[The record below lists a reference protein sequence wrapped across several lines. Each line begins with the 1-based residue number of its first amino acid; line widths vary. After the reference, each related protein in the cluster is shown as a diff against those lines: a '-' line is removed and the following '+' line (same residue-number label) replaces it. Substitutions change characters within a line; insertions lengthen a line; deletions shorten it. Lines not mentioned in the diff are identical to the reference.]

1 MAENKNIVIRLM
13 ADTASY
19 EAAMTR
25 AGSTAKTVASGMENT
40 GRKSALIA
48 SGMTTAG
55 LAVAAFGVAAVKMAA
70 DFDQQMS
77 TVQANTGA
85 TSAQMNQLRAA
96 AIEAGASTVY
106 SATDSADAINDLGKA
121 GLSTA
126 DILSGGLSG
135 ALNLAASDGMQVGE
149 AAELMSTTLKQFN
162 LEGSD
167 AGKVA
172 DALAAGAGKAV
183 GSAHDLGFAL
193 NQAGL
198 MANSMGVSMTET
210 VGTLSA
216 FANAGMIGSDA
227 GTSLKTMLQRLS
239 NPTKEAQAQMDE
251 LGISAYDA
259 SGQFVG
265 LENFAGQLKTSLGG
279 LTQEQRNAALS
290 VIFGSDAVRAANVLY
305 SEGSEGI
312 AGWTKAVSESGYAA
326 EQAAAKNNNLKGDL
340 ENLSGSMESLMIS
353 VGEGAQGP
361 LRKMVQGLDTLV
373 DSFAGLPSGVQQ
385 TLVVMASLAGVFGAV
400 HKAAGNLNGSTSI
413 MANNIGLAIDP
424 IQRVKTALASAQTAF
439 QMFRASGQSAQE
451 QLESFGTA
459 EDSATLRSKG
469 FHSVADGL
477 ISLMG
482 GPWGIALGIAT
493 TALTGFMTAAQNTK
507 QAVQEV
513 QSAAANGASAIHEAL
528 VNQLQNMDVG
538 TFHGEPGWLSAIEQ
552 GITGSKKLTD
562 VMSEA
567 GISITTM
574 TKAAEGNKTAIKQV
588 NSAADKLG
596 SSLGSGSHKATALRD
611 GLSALTTAYQQGTKG
626 AKDKSKALD
635 ELDGKTN
642 SAAKSTKEAASA
654 NKELGSSASDASSQI
669 DDLVQALFG
678 LESGNLTADQAVDQ
692 LNQKIGELSKTCE
705 DNGVVFDQSGNLLDR
720 FSEEG
725 TKTKQALE
733 DIASSAQNAAEKILK
748 QGESTGF
755 SSGEIERAN
764 GVLQDARD
772 AIIRQA
778 EASGMSEQAA
788 NALADR
794 WGLSSDSI
802 KASIDN
808 IRMTADNNKAKLDVD
823 DSKAKSK
830 TKTAE
835 TNVDKFNKKIA
846 KAKLEA
852 EDKKATASAKKA
864 QKMMQAFN
872 KTHVKAT
879 LDATDKASKKAKTA
893 SANVNKFN
901 GKKSTARLD
910 AKDNASPKVDKA
922 NARKLSNKRNTLD
935 STDRATPKTNAANA
949 KRLNNKKN
957 TLNSADKAGPKVDA
971 VNRKKL
977 NDKKSTASV
986 NDQATPVLRS
996 INNFKIADKSFT
1008 VTEKTKK
1015 VGGYT
1020 GGMFTDG
1027 HFQQFAGGGMFSG
1040 YVDPAWAPGNG
1051 LSDSV
1056 YLLNARLAAG
1066 EYTHRAAAV
1075 DYYGLETMRAIN
1087 EMRVPREAFMTSH
1100 SMPDVSVQVDT
1111 RAVVAAIT
1119 SLHNDLGAIISA
1131 ASDDSTVG
1139 DRDLGRLIRRYA
1151 RA

>member
-48 SGMTTAG
+48 SGMTAAG

-373 DSFAGLPSGVQQ
+373 DAFAGLPSGVQQ

-400 HKAAGNLNGSTSI
+400 HKAAGNLNGSTST

-439 QMFRASGQSAQE
+439 QMFKASSMSASE
-451 QLESFGTA
+451 QINAFGTSAGKA
-459 EDSATLRSKG
+459 ELKTAG
-469 FHSVADGL
+469 FKAVGSSVIDL
-477 ISLMG
+477 LG
-482 GPWGIALGIAT
+482 GPWGVAI
-493 TALTGFMTAAQNTK
+493 TAATAVLGAFISEQQKAQERSTQLSNALQEGTSAAQHYEKALSDSSGARVTDNWLGRLITGYDNVWQAIDKVGIKHSTYIKAIQGEKTAVNEVYKELDAYRTQLANQGGLFTGNEYRVVANSLTELQNGYK
-507 QAVQEV
+507 ESQISAANLAQAEKESTQASIDKTGALLSGADAAS
-513 QSAAANGASAIHEAL
+513 QSADNA
-528 VNQLQNMDVG
+528 Q
-538 TFHGEPGWLSAIEQ
+538 
-552 GITGSKKLTD
+552 
-562 VMSEA
+562 
-567 GISITTM
+567 
-574 TKAAEGNKTAIKQV
+574 
-588 NSAADKLG
+588 
-596 SSLGSGSHKATALRD
+596 
-611 GLSALTTAYQQGTKG
+611 
-626 AKDKSKALD
+626 
-635 ELDGKTN
+635 
-642 SAAKSTKEAASA
+642 EAASA
-654 NKELGSSASDASSQI
+654 DDILAEAFGATTDAVSDTSSALSEVIDAMQTYYGFAISSSDAQI
-669 DDLVQALFG
+669 DLANKISSANDTISQNVKTLDLNTEAGRENQSALNDIADAALKCAKAQAQNGDSLNDIYPNIDKAHDAFTQLMQSLGKTPEEAEAAAQAYG
-678 LESGNLTADQAVDQ
+678 LTRDAVD
-692 LNQKIGELSKTCE
+692 ELVNSLQNTPDSKTIE
-705 DNGVVFDQSGNLLDR
+705 VTVTGDAVAKFEQVKL
-720 FSEEG
+720 
-725 TKTKQALE
+725 
-733 DIASSAQNAAEKILK
+733 AAEETPDGKHVTI
-748 QGESTGF
+748 
-755 SSGEIERAN
+755 SG
-764 GVLQDARD
+764 
-772 AIIRQA
+772 
-778 EASGMSEQAA
+778 
-788 NALADR
+788 
-794 WGLSSDSI
+794 
-802 KASIDN
+802 DN
-808 IRMTADNNKAKLDVD
+808 TDLM
-823 DSKAKSK
+823 
-830 TKTAE
+830 
-835 TNVDKFNKKIA
+835 KKIA
-846 KAKLEA
+846 QATNAKI
-852 EDKKATASAKKA
+852 DP
-864 QKMMQAFN
+864 
-872 KTHVKAT
+872 KTGT
-879 LDATDKASKKAKTA
+879 L
-893 SANVNKFN
+893 
-901 GKKSTARLD
+901 
-910 AKDNASPKVDKA
+910 
-922 NARKLSNKRNTLD
+922 TLD
-935 STDRATPKTNAANA
+935 SDQYMIALAIANGAKIDDKTGYLKGDNSDAM
-949 KRLNNKKN
+949 NKFLQ
-957 TLNSADKAGPKVDA
+957 TQGW
-971 VNRKKL
+971 KL
-977 NDKKSTASV
+977 NDKGFIVNADGSPAVSV
-986 NDQATPVLRS
+986 LTNLSNYQ
-996 INNFKIADKSFT
+996 IADKYFQIHGSYVDESGGTYSSSGYRPKNATGNIPTGATGGLYDGDRFRYAN
-1008 VTEKTKK
+1008 
-1015 VGGYT
+1015 GGYA
-1020 GGMFTDG
+1020 FN
-1027 HFQQFAGGGMFSG
+1027 G
-1040 YVDPAWAPGNG
+1040 YVDPKWAPGTAT
-1051 LSDSV
+1051 SDSV
-1056 YLLNARLAAG
+1056 YLDNGRIARG
-1066 EYTHRAAAV
+1066 EYVENALATS
-1075 DYYGLETMRAIN
+1075 YYGVDFMDALNRRAI
-1087 EMRVPREAFMTSH
+1087 PREVFATANQMTGNQ
-1100 SMPDVSVQVDT
+1100 VSVQVDT
-1111 RAVVAAIT
+1111 GSVVAAIT

-1131 ASDDSTVG
+1131 ASDDSTVS

>member
-1 MAENKNIVIRLM
+1 MAESKNIVIRLM

-48 SGMTTAG
+48 SGMTAAG

-162 LEGSD
+162 LDGSD

-373 DSFAGLPSGVQQ
+373 DAFAGLPSGVQQ
-385 TLVVMASLAGVFGAV
+385 TLVVMASLPGVFGAV
-400 HKAAGNLNGSTSI
+400 HKAAGNLNGSTST

-424 IQRVKTALASAQTAF
+424 IQRVKAALGSAQTAF
-439 QMFRASGQSAQE
+439 QMFKASSMSASE
-451 QLESFGTA
+451 QMETFGTSASKA
-459 EDSATLRSKG
+459 ELKTAG
-469 FHSVADGL
+469 FKTVGSSVIDL
-477 ISLMG
+477 LG
-482 GPWGIALGIAT
+482 GPWGVAITAAT
-493 TALTGFMTAAQNTK
+493 TVLGAFISEQQKAQERSTQLSNALQEGTSAAQHYEKALSDSSGARVTDNWLGRLITGYDNVW
-507 QAVQEV
+507 QAIDKVGIKHSTYIKAIQGEKTAVNEV
-513 QSAAANGASAIHEAL
+513 YKELDAYRTQLANQGGLFTGNEYRVVANSLTELQNGYKESQISAANLAQAEKESTQASIDKTGALLSGADAASQSADNA
-528 VNQLQNMDVG
+528 Q
-538 TFHGEPGWLSAIEQ
+538 
-552 GITGSKKLTD
+552 
-562 VMSEA
+562 
-567 GISITTM
+567 
-574 TKAAEGNKTAIKQV
+574 
-588 NSAADKLG
+588 
-596 SSLGSGSHKATALRD
+596 
-611 GLSALTTAYQQGTKG
+611 
-626 AKDKSKALD
+626 
-635 ELDGKTN
+635 
-642 SAAKSTKEAASA
+642 EAASA
-654 NKELGSSASDASSQI
+654 DDILAEAFGATTDAVSDTASALSEVIDAMQTYYGFAISSSDAQIDLANKISSANDTISQNVKTLDLNTEAGRENQSALNDIADAALKCAKAQAQNGDSLNDIYPNI
-669 DDLVQALFG
+669 DKAHDAFTQLMQSLGKTPEEAEAAAQAYG
-678 LESGNLTADQAVDQ
+678 LTRDAVD
-692 LNQKIGELSKTCE
+692 ELVNSLQNTPDSKTIE
-705 DNGVVFDQSGNLLDR
+705 VTVTGDAVAKFEQVKL
-720 FSEEG
+720 
-725 TKTKQALE
+725 
-733 DIASSAQNAAEKILK
+733 AAEETPDGKHVTI
-748 QGESTGF
+748 
-755 SSGEIERAN
+755 SG
-764 GVLQDARD
+764 
-772 AIIRQA
+772 
-778 EASGMSEQAA
+778 
-788 NALADR
+788 
-794 WGLSSDSI
+794 
-802 KASIDN
+802 DN
-808 IRMTADNNKAKLDVD
+808 TDLM
-823 DSKAKSK
+823 
-830 TKTAE
+830 
-835 TNVDKFNKKIA
+835 KKIA
-846 KAKLEA
+846 QATNAKI
-852 EDKKATASAKKA
+852 DP
-864 QKMMQAFN
+864 
-872 KTHVKAT
+872 KTGT
-879 LDATDKASKKAKTA
+879 L
-893 SANVNKFN
+893 
-901 GKKSTARLD
+901 
-910 AKDNASPKVDKA
+910 
-922 NARKLSNKRNTLD
+922 TLD
-935 STDRATPKTNAANA
+935 SDQYMIALAITNGAKIDDKTGYLKGDNSDAM
-949 KRLNNKKN
+949 NKFLQ
-957 TLNSADKAGPKVDA
+957 TQGW
-971 VNRKKL
+971 KL
-977 NDKKSTASV
+977 NDKGFIVNTDGSPAMSV
-986 NDQATPVLRS
+986 LTNLSNYQ
-996 INNFKIADKSFT
+996 IADKYFQIHGTYVDESGGTYSSSGYRPKNATGNIPTGATGGLYDGDRFRYAN
-1008 VTEKTKK
+1008 
-1015 VGGYT
+1015 GGYA
-1020 GGMFTDG
+1020 FN
-1027 HFQQFAGGGMFSG
+1027 G
-1040 YVDPAWAPGNG
+1040 YVDPKWAPGTAT
-1051 LSDSV
+1051 SDSV
-1056 YLLNARLAAG
+1056 YLDNGRIARG
-1066 EYTHRAAAV
+1066 EYVENALATS
-1075 DYYGLETMRAIN
+1075 YYGVDFMDALNRRAI
-1087 EMRVPREAFMTSH
+1087 PREVFATANQMTGNQ
-1100 SMPDVSVQVDT
+1100 VSVQVDT
-1111 RAVVAAIT
+1111 ASVVAAIT

-1131 ASDDSTVG
+1131 ASDDSTVS

>member
-48 SGMTTAG
+48 SGMTAAG

-373 DSFAGLPSGVQQ
+373 DAFAGLPSGVQQ

-400 HKAAGNLNGSTSI
+400 HKAAGNLNGSTST

-424 IQRVKTALASAQTAF
+424 IQRVKAALGSAQTAF
-439 QMFRASGQSAQE
+439 QMFKASSMSASE
-451 QLESFGTA
+451 QMETFGTSASKA
-459 EDSATLRSKG
+459 ELKTAG
-469 FHSVADGL
+469 FKTVGSSVIDL
-477 ISLMG
+477 LG
-482 GPWGIALGIAT
+482 GPWGVAITAAT
-493 TALTGFMTAAQNTK
+493 TVLGAFISEQQKAQERSTQLSNALQEGTSAAQHYEKALSDSSGARVTDNWLGRLITGYDNVW
-507 QAVQEV
+507 QAIDKVGIKHSTYIKAIQGEKTAVNEV
-513 QSAAANGASAIHEAL
+513 YKELDAYRTQLANQGGLFTGNEYRVVANSLTELQNGYKESQISAANLAQAEKESTQASIDKTGALLSGADAASQSADNA
-528 VNQLQNMDVG
+528 Q
-538 TFHGEPGWLSAIEQ
+538 
-552 GITGSKKLTD
+552 
-562 VMSEA
+562 
-567 GISITTM
+567 
-574 TKAAEGNKTAIKQV
+574 
-588 NSAADKLG
+588 
-596 SSLGSGSHKATALRD
+596 
-611 GLSALTTAYQQGTKG
+611 
-626 AKDKSKALD
+626 
-635 ELDGKTN
+635 
-642 SAAKSTKEAASA
+642 EAASA
-654 NKELGSSASDASSQI
+654 DDILAEAFGATTDAVSDTASALSEVIDAMQTYYGFAISSSDAQIDLANKISSANDTISQNVKTLDLNTEAGRENQSALNDIADAALKCAKAQAQNGDSLNDIYPNI
-669 DDLVQALFG
+669 DKAHDAFTQLMQSLGKTPEEAEAAAQAYG
-678 LESGNLTADQAVDQ
+678 LTRDAVD
-692 LNQKIGELSKTCE
+692 ELVNSLQNTPDSKTIE
-705 DNGVVFDQSGNLLDR
+705 VTVTGDAVAKFEQVKL
-720 FSEEG
+720 
-725 TKTKQALE
+725 
-733 DIASSAQNAAEKILK
+733 AAEETPDGKHVTI
-748 QGESTGF
+748 
-755 SSGEIERAN
+755 SG
-764 GVLQDARD
+764 
-772 AIIRQA
+772 
-778 EASGMSEQAA
+778 
-788 NALADR
+788 
-794 WGLSSDSI
+794 
-802 KASIDN
+802 DN
-808 IRMTADNNKAKLDVD
+808 TDLM
-823 DSKAKSK
+823 
-830 TKTAE
+830 
-835 TNVDKFNKKIA
+835 KKIA
-846 KAKLEA
+846 QATNAKI
-852 EDKKATASAKKA
+852 DP
-864 QKMMQAFN
+864 
-872 KTHVKAT
+872 KTGT
-879 LDATDKASKKAKTA
+879 L
-893 SANVNKFN
+893 
-901 GKKSTARLD
+901 
-910 AKDNASPKVDKA
+910 
-922 NARKLSNKRNTLD
+922 TLD
-935 STDRATPKTNAANA
+935 SDQYMIALAIANGAKIDDKTGYLKGDNSDAM
-949 KRLNNKKN
+949 NKFLQ
-957 TLNSADKAGPKVDA
+957 TQGW
-971 VNRKKL
+971 KL
-977 NDKKSTASV
+977 NDKGFIVNADGSPAMSV
-986 NDQATPVLRS
+986 LTNLSNHQ
-996 INNFKIADKSFT
+996 IADKYFQIHGTYVDESGGTYSSSGYRPKNATGNIPTGATGGLYDGDRFRYAN
-1008 VTEKTKK
+1008 
-1015 VGGYT
+1015 GGYA
-1020 GGMFTDG
+1020 FN
-1027 HFQQFAGGGMFSG
+1027 G
-1040 YVDPAWAPGNG
+1040 YVDPKWAPGTAT
-1051 LSDSV
+1051 SDSV
-1056 YLLNARLAAG
+1056 YLDNGRIARG
-1066 EYTHRAAAV
+1066 EYVENALATS
-1075 DYYGLETMRAIN
+1075 YYGVDFMDALNRRAI
-1087 EMRVPREAFMTSH
+1087 PREVFATANQMTGNQ
-1100 SMPDVSVQVDT
+1100 VSVQVDT
-1111 RAVVAAIT
+1111 ASVVAAIT

-1131 ASDDSTVG
+1131 ASDDSTVS

>member
-25 AGSTAKTVASGMENT
+25 AGSTARTVASGMENT

-48 SGMTTAG
+48 SGVTAAG

-239 NPTKEAQAQMDE
+239 NPTKEVQAQMDE

-340 ENLSGSMESLMIS
+340 ENLGGSMESLMIS

-373 DSFAGLPSGVQQ
+373 DAFAGLPSGVQQ
-385 TLVVMASLAGVFGAV
+385 TIVVMASLAGVLGAV
-400 HKAAGNLNGSTSI
+400 HKAAGNLNGSTSM
-413 MANNIGLAIDP
+413 MANDIGLAIDP

-439 QMFRASGQSAQE
+439 QMFKASSMSASE
-451 QLESFGTA
+451 QINAFGTSAGEA
-459 EDSATLRSKG
+459 ELKTAG
-469 FHSVADGL
+469 FKAVGSSVM
-477 ISLMG
+477 SLLG
-482 GPWGIALGIAT
+482 GPWGIAITAAT
-493 TALTGFMTAAQNTK
+493 TVLGAFISEQQKAQERSTQLSNAL
-507 QAVQEV
+507 QE
-513 QSAAANGASAIHEAL
+513 GASAAQHYEKAL
-528 VNQLQNMDVG
+528 SDSSGARATDNWLGRLINGYDNVWQAIDKVGIKHSTYIKAIQGEKTAVNEVYKELDAYRTQLANQGGLFTGNEYRVVANSLTELQNG
-538 TFHGEPGWLSAIEQ
+538 YKESQI
-552 GITGSKKLTD
+552 
-562 VMSEA
+562 
-567 GISITTM
+567 
-574 TKAAEGNKTAIKQV
+574 
-588 NSAADKLG
+588 SAANLAQAEKESTQASIDKTGAL
-596 SSLGSGSHKATALRD
+596 LSGADAASQ
-611 GLSALTTAYQQGTKG
+611 SADNAQ
-626 AKDKSKALD
+626 
-635 ELDGKTN
+635 
-642 SAAKSTKEAASA
+642 EAASA
-654 NKELGSSASDASSQI
+654 DDILAEAFGATTDAVSDTASALSEVIDAMQTYYGFAISSSDAQIDLANKISSANATISQNVKTLDLNTEAGRENQSALNDIADAALKCAKAQAQNGDSLNDIYPNI
-669 DDLVQALFG
+669 DKAHDAFTQLMQSLGKTPEEAEAAAQAYG
-678 LESGNLTADQAVDQ
+678 LTRDAVD
-692 LNQKIGELSKTCE
+692 ELVNSLQNTPDSKTIE
-705 DNGVVFDQSGNLLDR
+705 VTVTGDAVAKFEQVKL
-720 FSEEG
+720 
-725 TKTKQALE
+725 
-733 DIASSAQNAAEKILK
+733 AAEETPDGKHVTI
-748 QGESTGF
+748 
-755 SSGEIERAN
+755 SG
-764 GVLQDARD
+764 
-772 AIIRQA
+772 
-778 EASGMSEQAA
+778 
-788 NALADR
+788 
-794 WGLSSDSI
+794 
-802 KASIDN
+802 DN
-808 IRMTADNNKAKLDVD
+808 TDLM
-823 DSKAKSK
+823 
-830 TKTAE
+830 
-835 TNVDKFNKKIA
+835 KKIA
-846 KAKLEA
+846 QATNAKI
-852 EDKKATASAKKA
+852 DP
-864 QKMMQAFN
+864 
-872 KTHVKAT
+872 KTGT
-879 LDATDKASKKAKTA
+879 L
-893 SANVNKFN
+893 
-901 GKKSTARLD
+901 
-910 AKDNASPKVDKA
+910 
-922 NARKLSNKRNTLD
+922 TLD
-935 STDRATPKTNAANA
+935 SDQYMIALAIANGAKIDDKTGYLKGDNSDAM
-949 KRLNNKKN
+949 NKFLQ
-957 TLNSADKAGPKVDA
+957 TQGW
-971 VNRKKL
+971 KL
-977 NDKKSTASV
+977 NDKGFIVNADSSPAMSV
-986 NDQATPVLRS
+986 LTNLSNYQ
-996 INNFKIADKSFT
+996 IADKYFQIHGTYVDESGGTYSSSGYRPKNATGNIPTGATGGLYDGDRFRYAN
-1008 VTEKTKK
+1008 
-1015 VGGYT
+1015 GGYA
-1020 GGMFTDG
+1020 FN
-1027 HFQQFAGGGMFSG
+1027 G
-1040 YVDPAWAPGNG
+1040 YVDPKWAPGTAT
-1051 LSDSV
+1051 SDSV
-1056 YLLNARLAAG
+1056 YLDNGRIARG
-1066 EYTHRAAAV
+1066 EYVENALATS
-1075 DYYGLETMRAIN
+1075 YYGVDFMDALNRRAI
-1087 EMRVPREAFMTSH
+1087 PREVFATANQMTGNQ
-1100 SMPDVSVQVDT
+1100 VSVQVDT
-1111 RAVVAAIT
+1111 ASVVAAIT

-1131 ASDDSTVG
+1131 ASDDSTVS
-1139 DRDLGRLIRRYA
+1139 DRDLGRLIRKYA
-1151 RA
+1151 RT

>member
-13 ADTASY
+13 VDTASY

-48 SGMTTAG
+48 SGMTAAG

-373 DSFAGLPSGVQQ
+373 DAFAGLPSGVQQ

-400 HKAAGNLNGSTSI
+400 HKAAGNLNGSTST

-424 IQRVKTALASAQTAF
+424 IQRVKAALGSAQTAF
-439 QMFRASGQSAQE
+439 QMFKASSMSASE
-451 QLESFGTA
+451 QMETFGTSASKA
-459 EDSATLRSKG
+459 ELKTAG
-469 FHSVADGL
+469 FKTVGSSVIDL
-477 ISLMG
+477 LG
-482 GPWGIALGIAT
+482 GPWGVAITAAT
-493 TALTGFMTAAQNTK
+493 TVLGAFISEQQKAQERSTQLSNALQEGTSAAQHYEKALSDSSGARVTDNWLGRLITGYDNVW
-507 QAVQEV
+507 QAIDKVGIKHSTYIKAIQGEKTAVNEV
-513 QSAAANGASAIHEAL
+513 YKELDAYRTQLANQGGLFTGNEYRVVANSLTELQNGYKESQISAANLAQAEKESTQASIDKTGALLSGADAASQSADNA
-528 VNQLQNMDVG
+528 Q
-538 TFHGEPGWLSAIEQ
+538 
-552 GITGSKKLTD
+552 
-562 VMSEA
+562 
-567 GISITTM
+567 
-574 TKAAEGNKTAIKQV
+574 
-588 NSAADKLG
+588 
-596 SSLGSGSHKATALRD
+596 
-611 GLSALTTAYQQGTKG
+611 
-626 AKDKSKALD
+626 
-635 ELDGKTN
+635 
-642 SAAKSTKEAASA
+642 EAASA
-654 NKELGSSASDASSQI
+654 DDILAEAFGATTDAVSDTASALSEVIDAMQTYYGFAISSSDAQIDLANKISSANDTISQNVKTLDLNTEAGRENQSALNDIADAALKCAKAQAQNGDSLNDIYPNI
-669 DDLVQALFG
+669 DKAHDAFTQLMQSLGKTPEEAEAAAQAYG
-678 LESGNLTADQAVDQ
+678 LTRDAVD
-692 LNQKIGELSKTCE
+692 ELVNSLQNTPDSKTIE
-705 DNGVVFDQSGNLLDR
+705 VTVTGDAVAKFEQVKL
-720 FSEEG
+720 
-725 TKTKQALE
+725 
-733 DIASSAQNAAEKILK
+733 AAEETPDGKHVTI
-748 QGESTGF
+748 
-755 SSGEIERAN
+755 SG
-764 GVLQDARD
+764 
-772 AIIRQA
+772 
-778 EASGMSEQAA
+778 
-788 NALADR
+788 
-794 WGLSSDSI
+794 
-802 KASIDN
+802 DN
-808 IRMTADNNKAKLDVD
+808 TDLM
-823 DSKAKSK
+823 
-830 TKTAE
+830 
-835 TNVDKFNKKIA
+835 KKIA
-846 KAKLEA
+846 QATNAKI
-852 EDKKATASAKKA
+852 DP
-864 QKMMQAFN
+864 
-872 KTHVKAT
+872 KTGT
-879 LDATDKASKKAKTA
+879 L
-893 SANVNKFN
+893 
-901 GKKSTARLD
+901 
-910 AKDNASPKVDKA
+910 
-922 NARKLSNKRNTLD
+922 TLD
-935 STDRATPKTNAANA
+935 SDQYMIALAIANGAKIDDKTGYLKGDNSDAM
-949 KRLNNKKN
+949 NKFLQ
-957 TLNSADKAGPKVDA
+957 TQGW
-971 VNRKKL
+971 KL
-977 NDKKSTASV
+977 NDKGFIVNADGSPAMSV
-986 NDQATPVLRS
+986 LTNLSNYQ
-996 INNFKIADKSFT
+996 IADKYFQIHGTYVDESGGTYSSSGYRPKNATGNIPTGATGGLYDGDRFRYAN
-1008 VTEKTKK
+1008 
-1015 VGGYT
+1015 GGYA
-1020 GGMFTDG
+1020 FN
-1027 HFQQFAGGGMFSG
+1027 G
-1040 YVDPAWAPGNG
+1040 YVDPKWAPGTAT
-1051 LSDSV
+1051 SDSV
-1056 YLLNARLAAG
+1056 YLDNGRIARG
-1066 EYTHRAAAV
+1066 EYVENALATS
-1075 DYYGLETMRAIN
+1075 YYGVDFMDALNRRAI
-1087 EMRVPREAFMTSH
+1087 PREVFATANQMTGNQ
-1100 SMPDVSVQVDT
+1100 VSVQVDT
-1111 RAVVAAIT
+1111 ASVVAAIT

-1131 ASDDSTVG
+1131 ASDDSTVS

>member
-25 AGSTAKTVASGMENT
+25 AGSTARTVASGMENT

-48 SGMTTAG
+48 SGVTAAG

-239 NPTKEAQAQMDE
+239 NPTKEVQAQMDE

-340 ENLSGSMESLMIS
+340 ENLGGSMESLMIS

-373 DSFAGLPSGVQQ
+373 DAFAGLPSGVQQ
-385 TLVVMASLAGVFGAV
+385 TIVVMASLAGVLGAV
-400 HKAAGNLNGSTSI
+400 HKAAGNLNGSTST

-424 IQRVKTALASAQTAF
+424 IQRVKTALGSAQTAF
-439 QMFRASGQSAQE
+439 DLFKGSSMSASE
-451 QLESFGTA
+451 QINAFGTSAGKA
-459 EDSATLRSKG
+459 ELKTAG
-469 FHSVADGL
+469 FKAVGSSVM
-477 ISLMG
+477 SLLG
-482 GPWGIALGIAT
+482 GPWGVAI
-493 TALTGFMTAAQNTK
+493 TAAT
-507 QAVQEV
+507 AVLGAFISEQQKAQERST
-513 QSAAANGASAIHEAL
+513 QLSNALQEGASAAQHYEKAL
-528 VNQLQNMDVG
+528 SDSSGARATDNWLGRLINGYDNVWQAIDKVGIKHSTYIKAIQGEKTAVNEVYKELDAYRTKLANQGGLFTGNEYRVVANSLTELQNG
-538 TFHGEPGWLSAIEQ
+538 YKESQI
-552 GITGSKKLTD
+552 
-562 VMSEA
+562 
-567 GISITTM
+567 
-574 TKAAEGNKTAIKQV
+574 
-588 NSAADKLG
+588 SAANLAQAEKESTQASIDKTGAL
-596 SSLGSGSHKATALRD
+596 LSGADAASQ
-611 GLSALTTAYQQGTKG
+611 SADNAQ
-626 AKDKSKALD
+626 
-635 ELDGKTN
+635 
-642 SAAKSTKEAASA
+642 EAASA
-654 NKELGSSASDASSQI
+654 DDILAEAFGATTDAVSDTASALSEVIDAMQTYYGFAISSSDAQIDLANKISSANDTISQNVKTLDLNTEAGRENQSALNDIADAALKCAKAQAQNGDSLNDIYPNI
-669 DDLVQALFG
+669 DKAHDAFTQLMQSLGKTPEEAEAAAQAYG
-678 LESGNLTADQAVDQ
+678 LTRDAVD
-692 LNQKIGELSKTCE
+692 ELVNSLQNTPDSKTIE
-705 DNGVVFDQSGNLLDR
+705 VTVTGDAVAKFEQVKL
-720 FSEEG
+720 
-725 TKTKQALE
+725 
-733 DIASSAQNAAEKILK
+733 AAEETPDGKHVTI
-748 QGESTGF
+748 
-755 SSGEIERAN
+755 SG
-764 GVLQDARD
+764 
-772 AIIRQA
+772 
-778 EASGMSEQAA
+778 
-788 NALADR
+788 
-794 WGLSSDSI
+794 
-802 KASIDN
+802 DN
-808 IRMTADNNKAKLDVD
+808 TDLM
-823 DSKAKSK
+823 
-830 TKTAE
+830 
-835 TNVDKFNKKIA
+835 KKIA
-846 KAKLEA
+846 QATNAKI
-852 EDKKATASAKKA
+852 DP
-864 QKMMQAFN
+864 
-872 KTHVKAT
+872 KTGT
-879 LDATDKASKKAKTA
+879 L
-893 SANVNKFN
+893 
-901 GKKSTARLD
+901 
-910 AKDNASPKVDKA
+910 
-922 NARKLSNKRNTLD
+922 TLD
-935 STDRATPKTNAANA
+935 SDQYMIALAIANGAKIDDKTGYLKGDNSDAM
-949 KRLNNKKN
+949 NKFLQ
-957 TLNSADKAGPKVDA
+957 TQGW
-971 VNRKKL
+971 KL
-977 NDKKSTASV
+977 NDKGFIVNADGSPAMSV
-986 NDQATPVLRS
+986 LTNLSNYQ
-996 INNFKIADKSFT
+996 IADKYFQIHGTYVDESGGTYSSSGYRPKNATGNIPTGATGGLYDGDRFRYAN
-1008 VTEKTKK
+1008 
-1015 VGGYT
+1015 GGYA
-1020 GGMFTDG
+1020 FN
-1027 HFQQFAGGGMFSG
+1027 G
-1040 YVDPAWAPGNG
+1040 YVDPKWAPGTAT
-1051 LSDSV
+1051 SDSV
-1056 YLLNARLAAG
+1056 YLDNGRIARG
-1066 EYTHRAAAV
+1066 EYVENALATS
-1075 DYYGLETMRAIN
+1075 YYGVDFMDALNRRAI
-1087 EMRVPREAFMTSH
+1087 PREVFATANQMTGNQ
-1100 SMPDVSVQVDT
+1100 VSVQVDT
-1111 RAVVAAIT
+1111 ASVVAAIT

-1131 ASDDSTVG
+1131 ASDDSTVS

>member
-48 SGMTTAG
+48 SGMTAAG

-312 AGWTKAVSESGYAA
+312 AGWMKAVSESGYAA

-373 DSFAGLPSGVQQ
+373 DVFAGLPSGVQQ

-400 HKAAGNLNGSTSI
+400 HKAAGNLNGSTST

-424 IQRVKTALASAQTAF
+424 IQRVKAALGSAQTAF
-439 QMFRASGQSAQE
+439 QMFKASSMSASE
-451 QLESFGTA
+451 QMEAFGTPVSKA
-459 EDSATLRSKG
+459 ELKTAG
-469 FHSVADGL
+469 FKTAGSSVIEL
-477 ISLMG
+477 LG
-482 GPWGIALGIAT
+482 GPWGVAITVAT
-493 TALTGFMTAAQNTK
+493 TVLGAFISEQQKAQERSTQLSNAL
-507 QAVQEV
+507 QE
-513 QSAAANGASAIHEAL
+513 GASAAQYYEKAL
-528 VNQLQNMDVG
+528 SDSSGARVTDN
-538 TFHGEPGWLSAIEQ
+538 WL
-552 GITGSKKLTD
+552 GRLITGYDNVWQAIDK
-562 VMSEA
+562 V
-567 GISITTM
+567 GIKHSTYI
-574 TKAAEGNKTAIKQV
+574 KAIQGEKTAV
-588 NSAADKLG
+588 NEVYKELDAYRTQLANQGGLFTGNEYKVVANSLTELQKGYKESQISAANLAQAEKESTQASIDKTGAL
-596 SSLGSGSHKATALRD
+596 LSGADAASQ
-611 GLSALTTAYQQGTKG
+611 SADNAQ
-626 AKDKSKALD
+626 
-635 ELDGKTN
+635 
-642 SAAKSTKEAASA
+642 EAASA
-654 NKELGSSASDASSQI
+654 DDILAEAFGATTDAVSDTSSALSEVIDAMQTYYGFAISSSDAQVDLANKISSANDTISQNVKTLDLNTEAGRENQSALNDIADAALKCAKAQAQNGDSLNDIYPNI
-669 DDLVQALFG
+669 DKANDAFTQLMQSLGKTPEEAEAAAQAYG
-678 LESGNLTADQAVDQ
+678 LTRDAVD
-692 LNQKIGELSKTCE
+692 ELVNGLQNTPDSKTIE
-705 DNGVVFDQSGNLLDR
+705 VTVTGDAVAKFEQVKL
-720 FSEEG
+720 
-725 TKTKQALE
+725 
-733 DIASSAQNAAEKILK
+733 AAEETPDGKHVTI
-748 QGESTGF
+748 
-755 SSGEIERAN
+755 SG
-764 GVLQDARD
+764 
-772 AIIRQA
+772 
-778 EASGMSEQAA
+778 
-788 NALADR
+788 
-794 WGLSSDSI
+794 
-802 KASIDN
+802 DN
-808 IRMTADNNKAKLDVD
+808 TDLM
-823 DSKAKSK
+823 
-830 TKTAE
+830 
-835 TNVDKFNKKIA
+835 KKIA
-846 KAKLEA
+846 QATNAKI
-852 EDKKATASAKKA
+852 DP
-864 QKMMQAFN
+864 
-872 KTHVKAT
+872 KTGT
-879 LDATDKASKKAKTA
+879 L
-893 SANVNKFN
+893 
-901 GKKSTARLD
+901 
-910 AKDNASPKVDKA
+910 
-922 NARKLSNKRNTLD
+922 TLD
-935 STDRATPKTNAANA
+935 SDQYMIALAIANGAKIDDKTGYLKGDNSDAM
-949 KRLNNKKN
+949 NKFLQ
-957 TLNSADKAGPKVDA
+957 TQGW
-971 VNRKKL
+971 KL
-977 NDKKSTASV
+977 NDKGFIVNADGSPAMSV
-986 NDQATPVLRS
+986 LTNLSNYQ
-996 INNFKIADKSFT
+996 IADKYFQIHGTYVDESGGTYSSSGYRPKNATGNIPTGATGGLYDGDRFRYAN
-1008 VTEKTKK
+1008 
-1015 VGGYT
+1015 GGYA
-1020 GGMFTDG
+1020 FN
-1027 HFQQFAGGGMFSG
+1027 G
-1040 YVDPAWAPGNG
+1040 YVDPKWAPGTAT
-1051 LSDSV
+1051 SDSV
-1056 YLLNARLAAG
+1056 YLDNGRIARG
-1066 EYTHRAAAV
+1066 EYVENALATS
-1075 DYYGLETMRAIN
+1075 YYGVDFMDALNRRAI
-1087 EMRVPREAFMTSH
+1087 PREVFATANQMTGNQ
-1100 SMPDVSVQVDT
+1100 VSVQVDT
-1111 RAVVAAIT
+1111 ASVVAAIT

-1131 ASDDSTVG
+1131 ASDDSTVS
-1139 DRDLGRLIRRYA
+1139 DRDLGRLIRKYA

>member
-1 MAENKNIVIRLM
+1 MAENKNIAIRLM

-25 AGSTAKTVASGMENT
+25 AGSTARTVASGMENT

-48 SGMTTAG
+48 SGVTAAG

-239 NPTKEAQAQMDE
+239 NPTKEVQAQMDE

-340 ENLSGSMESLMIS
+340 ENLGGSMESLMIS

-373 DSFAGLPSGVQQ
+373 DAFAGLPSGVQQ
-385 TLVVMASLAGVFGAV
+385 TIVVMASLAGVLGAV
-400 HKAAGNLNGSTSI
+400 HKAAGNLNGSTSM
-413 MANNIGLAIDP
+413 MANDIGLAIDP

-439 QMFRASGQSAQE
+439 QMFKASSMSASE
-451 QLESFGTA
+451 QINAFGTSAGKA
-459 EDSATLRSKG
+459 ELKTAG
-469 FHSVADGL
+469 FKAVGSSVM
-477 ISLMG
+477 SLLG
-482 GPWGIALGIAT
+482 GPWGVAITAAT
-493 TALTGFMTAAQNTK
+493 TVLGAFISEQQKAQERSTQLSNAL
-507 QAVQEV
+507 QE
-513 QSAAANGASAIHEAL
+513 GASAAQHYEKAL
-528 VNQLQNMDVG
+528 SDSSGARATDNWLGRLINGYDNVWQAIDKVGIKHSTYIKAIQGEKTAVNEVYKELDAYRTKLANQGGLFTGNEYRVVANSLTELQNG
-538 TFHGEPGWLSAIEQ
+538 YKESQI
-552 GITGSKKLTD
+552 
-562 VMSEA
+562 
-567 GISITTM
+567 
-574 TKAAEGNKTAIKQV
+574 
-588 NSAADKLG
+588 SAANLAQAEKESTQASIDKTGAL
-596 SSLGSGSHKATALRD
+596 LSGADAASQ
-611 GLSALTTAYQQGTKG
+611 SADNAQ
-626 AKDKSKALD
+626 
-635 ELDGKTN
+635 
-642 SAAKSTKEAASA
+642 EAASA
-654 NKELGSSASDASSQI
+654 DDILAEAFGATTDAVSDTASALSEVIDAMQTYYGFAISSSDAQIDLANKISSANDTISQNVKTLDLNTEAGRENQSALNDIADAALKCAKAQAQNGDSLNDIYPNI
-669 DDLVQALFG
+669 DKAHDAFTQLMQSLGKTPEEAEAAAQAYG
-678 LESGNLTADQAVDQ
+678 LTRDAVD
-692 LNQKIGELSKTCE
+692 ELVNSLQNTPDSKTIE
-705 DNGVVFDQSGNLLDR
+705 VTVTGDAVAKFEQVKL
-720 FSEEG
+720 
-725 TKTKQALE
+725 
-733 DIASSAQNAAEKILK
+733 AAEETPDGKHVTI
-748 QGESTGF
+748 
-755 SSGEIERAN
+755 SG
-764 GVLQDARD
+764 
-772 AIIRQA
+772 
-778 EASGMSEQAA
+778 
-788 NALADR
+788 
-794 WGLSSDSI
+794 
-802 KASIDN
+802 DN
-808 IRMTADNNKAKLDVD
+808 TDLM
-823 DSKAKSK
+823 
-830 TKTAE
+830 
-835 TNVDKFNKKIA
+835 KKIA
-846 KAKLEA
+846 QATNAKI
-852 EDKKATASAKKA
+852 DP
-864 QKMMQAFN
+864 
-872 KTHVKAT
+872 KTGT
-879 LDATDKASKKAKTA
+879 L
-893 SANVNKFN
+893 
-901 GKKSTARLD
+901 
-910 AKDNASPKVDKA
+910 
-922 NARKLSNKRNTLD
+922 TLD
-935 STDRATPKTNAANA
+935 SDQYMIALAIANGAKIDDKTGYLKGDNSDAM
-949 KRLNNKKN
+949 NKFLQ
-957 TLNSADKAGPKVDA
+957 TQGW
-971 VNRKKL
+971 KL
-977 NDKKSTASV
+977 NDKGFIVNADGSPAMSV
-986 NDQATPVLRS
+986 LTNLSNYQ
-996 INNFKIADKSFT
+996 IADKYFQIHGTYVDESGGTYSSSGYRPKNATGNIPTGATGGLYDGDRFRYAN
-1008 VTEKTKK
+1008 
-1015 VGGYT
+1015 GGYA
-1020 GGMFTDG
+1020 FN
-1027 HFQQFAGGGMFSG
+1027 G
-1040 YVDPAWAPGNG
+1040 YVDPKWAPGTAT
-1051 LSDSV
+1051 SDSV
-1056 YLLNARLAAG
+1056 YLDNGRIARG
-1066 EYTHRAAAV
+1066 EYVENALATS
-1075 DYYGLETMRAIN
+1075 YYGVDFMDALNRRAI
-1087 EMRVPREAFMTSH
+1087 PREVFATANQMTGNQ
-1100 SMPDVSVQVDT
+1100 VSVQVDT
-1111 RAVVAAIT
+1111 ASVVAAIT

-1131 ASDDSTVG
+1131 ASDDSTVS

>member
-48 SGMTTAG
+48 SGMTAAG

-373 DSFAGLPSGVQQ
+373 DAFAGLPSGVQQ

-400 HKAAGNLNGSTSI
+400 HKAAGNLNGSTST

-439 QMFRASGQSAQE
+439 QMFKASSMSASE
-451 QLESFGTA
+451 QMETFGTSASKA
-459 EDSATLRSKG
+459 ELKTAG
-469 FHSVADGL
+469 FKAVGSSVIDL
-477 ISLMG
+477 LG
-482 GPWGIALGIAT
+482 GPWGIAI
-493 TALTGFMTAAQNTK
+493 TAATAVLGAFISEQQKAQERSTQLSNALQEGTSAAQHYEK
-507 QAVQEV
+507 ALSDSSGARVTDNWLGRLITGYDNVWQAIDKVGIKHSTYIKAIQGEKTAVNEV
-513 QSAAANGASAIHEAL
+513 YKELDAYRTQLANQGGLFTGNEYKVVANSLTELQKGYKESQISAANLAQAEKESTQASIDKTGALLSGADAASQSADNA
-528 VNQLQNMDVG
+528 Q
-538 TFHGEPGWLSAIEQ
+538 
-552 GITGSKKLTD
+552 
-562 VMSEA
+562 
-567 GISITTM
+567 
-574 TKAAEGNKTAIKQV
+574 
-588 NSAADKLG
+588 
-596 SSLGSGSHKATALRD
+596 
-611 GLSALTTAYQQGTKG
+611 
-626 AKDKSKALD
+626 
-635 ELDGKTN
+635 
-642 SAAKSTKEAASA
+642 EAASA
-654 NKELGSSASDASSQI
+654 DDILAEAFGATTDAVSDTASALSEVIDAMQTYYGFAISSSDAQIDLANKISSANDTISQNVKTLDLNTEAGRENQSALNDIADAALKCAKAQAQNGDSLNDIYPNI
-669 DDLVQALFG
+669 DKAHDAFTQLMQSLGKTPEEAEAAAQAYG
-678 LESGNLTADQAVDQ
+678 LTRDAVD
-692 LNQKIGELSKTCE
+692 ELVNSLQNTPDSKTIE
-705 DNGVVFDQSGNLLDR
+705 VTVTGDAVAKFEQVKL
-720 FSEEG
+720 
-725 TKTKQALE
+725 
-733 DIASSAQNAAEKILK
+733 AAEETPDGKHVTI
-748 QGESTGF
+748 
-755 SSGEIERAN
+755 SG
-764 GVLQDARD
+764 
-772 AIIRQA
+772 
-778 EASGMSEQAA
+778 
-788 NALADR
+788 
-794 WGLSSDSI
+794 
-802 KASIDN
+802 DN
-808 IRMTADNNKAKLDVD
+808 TDLM
-823 DSKAKSK
+823 
-830 TKTAE
+830 
-835 TNVDKFNKKIA
+835 KKIA
-846 KAKLEA
+846 QATNAKI
-852 EDKKATASAKKA
+852 DP
-864 QKMMQAFN
+864 
-872 KTHVKAT
+872 KTGT
-879 LDATDKASKKAKTA
+879 L
-893 SANVNKFN
+893 
-901 GKKSTARLD
+901 
-910 AKDNASPKVDKA
+910 
-922 NARKLSNKRNTLD
+922 TLD
-935 STDRATPKTNAANA
+935 SDQYMIALAIANGAKIDDKTGYLKGDNSDAM
-949 KRLNNKKN
+949 NKFLQ
-957 TLNSADKAGPKVDA
+957 TQGW
-971 VNRKKL
+971 KL
-977 NDKKSTASV
+977 NDKGFIV
-986 NDQATPVLRS
+986 NADGSPAMSMLTNLSNYQ
-996 INNFKIADKSFT
+996 IADKYFQIHGTYVDESGGTYSSSGYRPKNATGNIPTGATGGLYDGDRFRYAN
-1008 VTEKTKK
+1008 
-1015 VGGYT
+1015 GGYA
-1020 GGMFTDG
+1020 FN
-1027 HFQQFAGGGMFSG
+1027 G
-1040 YVDPAWAPGNG
+1040 YVDPKWAPGTAT
-1051 LSDSV
+1051 SDSV
-1056 YLLNARLAAG
+1056 YLDNGRIARG
-1066 EYTHRAAAV
+1066 EYVENALATS
-1075 DYYGLETMRAIN
+1075 YYGVDFMDALNRRAI
-1087 EMRVPREAFMTSH
+1087 PREVFATANQMTGNQ
-1100 SMPDVSVQVDT
+1100 VSVQVDT
-1111 RAVVAAIT
+1111 ASVVAAIT

-1131 ASDDSTVG
+1131 ASDDSTVS
-1139 DRDLGRLIRRYA
+1139 DRDLGRLIRKYA

>member
-48 SGMTTAG
+48 SGMTAAG

-77 TVQANTGA
+77 TVQTNTGA

-373 DSFAGLPSGVQQ
+373 DAFAGLPSGVQQ

-400 HKAAGNLNGSTSI
+400 HKAAGNLNGSTST

-439 QMFRASGQSAQE
+439 QMFKASSMSASE
-451 QLESFGTA
+451 QINAFGTSAGKA
-459 EDSATLRSKG
+459 ELKTAG
-469 FHSVADGL
+469 FKAVGSSVM
-477 ISLMG
+477 SLLG
-482 GPWGIALGIAT
+482 GPWGVAITAAT
-493 TALTGFMTAAQNTK
+493 TVLGAFISEQQKAQERSTQLSNAL
-507 QAVQEV
+507 QE
-513 QSAAANGASAIHEAL
+513 GASAAQHYEKAL
-528 VNQLQNMDVG
+528 SDSSGARVTDNWLGRLITGYDNVWQAIDKVGIKHSTYIKAIQGEKTAVNEVYKELDAYRTQLANQGGLFTGNEYRVVANSLTELQNG
-538 TFHGEPGWLSAIEQ
+538 YKESQI
-552 GITGSKKLTD
+552 
-562 VMSEA
+562 
-567 GISITTM
+567 
-574 TKAAEGNKTAIKQV
+574 
-588 NSAADKLG
+588 SAANLAQAEKESTQASIDKTGAL
-596 SSLGSGSHKATALRD
+596 LSGADATSQ
-611 GLSALTTAYQQGTKG
+611 SADNAQ
-626 AKDKSKALD
+626 
-635 ELDGKTN
+635 
-642 SAAKSTKEAASA
+642 EAASA
-654 NKELGSSASDASSQI
+654 DDILAEAFGATTDAVSDTASALSEVIDAMQTYYGFAISSSDAQIDLANKISSANDTISQNVKTLDLNTEAGRENQSALNDIADAALKCAKAQAQNGDSLNDIYPNI
-669 DDLVQALFG
+669 DKAHDAFTQLMQSLGKTPEEAEAAAQAYG
-678 LESGNLTADQAVDQ
+678 LTRDAVD
-692 LNQKIGELSKTCE
+692 ELVNSLQNTPDSKTIE
-705 DNGVVFDQSGNLLDR
+705 VTVTGDAVAKFEQVKL
-720 FSEEG
+720 
-725 TKTKQALE
+725 
-733 DIASSAQNAAEKILK
+733 AAEETPDGKHVTI
-748 QGESTGF
+748 
-755 SSGEIERAN
+755 SG
-764 GVLQDARD
+764 
-772 AIIRQA
+772 
-778 EASGMSEQAA
+778 
-788 NALADR
+788 
-794 WGLSSDSI
+794 
-802 KASIDN
+802 
-808 IRMTADNNKAKLDVD
+808 DNNDLM
-823 DSKAKSK
+823 
-830 TKTAE
+830 
-835 TNVDKFNKKIA
+835 KKIA
-846 KAKLEA
+846 QATNAKI
-852 EDKKATASAKKA
+852 DP
-864 QKMMQAFN
+864 
-872 KTHVKAT
+872 KTST
-879 LDATDKASKKAKTA
+879 L
-893 SANVNKFN
+893 
-901 GKKSTARLD
+901 
-910 AKDNASPKVDKA
+910 
-922 NARKLSNKRNTLD
+922 TLD
-935 STDRATPKTNAANA
+935 SDQYMIALAIANGAKIDDKTGYLKGDNSDAM
-949 KRLNNKKN
+949 NKFLQ
-957 TLNSADKAGPKVDA
+957 TQGW
-971 VNRKKL
+971 KL
-977 NDKKSTASV
+977 NDKGFIVNADGSPAMSV
-986 NDQATPVLRS
+986 LTNLSNYQ
-996 INNFKIADKSFT
+996 IADKYFQIHGTYVDESGGTYSSSGYRPKNAKGNIPTGATGGLYDGDRFRYAN
-1008 VTEKTKK
+1008 
-1015 VGGYT
+1015 GGYA
-1020 GGMFTDG
+1020 FN
-1027 HFQQFAGGGMFSG
+1027 G
-1040 YVDPAWAPGNG
+1040 YVDPKWAPGTAT
-1051 LSDSV
+1051 SDSV
-1056 YLLNARLAAG
+1056 YLDNGRIARG
-1066 EYTHRAAAV
+1066 EYVENALATS
-1075 DYYGLETMRAIN
+1075 YYGVDFMDALNRRAI
-1087 EMRVPREAFMTSH
+1087 PREVFATANQMTGNQ
-1100 SMPDVSVQVDT
+1100 MTGNQVSVQVDT
-1111 RAVVAAIT
+1111 ASVVAAIT

-1131 ASDDSTVG
+1131 ASDDSTVS
-1139 DRDLGRLIRRYA
+1139 DRDLGRLIRKYA

>member
-25 AGSTAKTVASGMENT
+25 AGSTAKTVASGMEDT

-48 SGMTTAG
+48 SGMTAAG

-312 AGWTKAVSESGYAA
+312 DGWTKAVSESGYAA

-373 DSFAGLPSGVQQ
+373 DAFAGLPSGVQQ

-400 HKAAGNLNGSTSI
+400 HKAAGNLNGSTST

-439 QMFRASGQSAQE
+439 QMFKASSMSASE
-451 QLESFGTA
+451 QMETFGTSASKA
-459 EDSATLRSKG
+459 ELKTAG
-469 FHSVADGL
+469 FKAVGSSVIDL
-477 ISLMG
+477 LG
-482 GPWGIALGIAT
+482 GPWGIAI
-493 TALTGFMTAAQNTK
+493 TAATAVLGAFISEQQKAQERSTQLSNALQEGTSAAQHYEK
-507 QAVQEV
+507 ALSDSSGARVTDNWLGRLITGYDNVWQAIDKVGIKHSTYIKAIQGEKTAVNEV
-513 QSAAANGASAIHEAL
+513 YKELDAYRTQLANQGGLFTGNEYKVVANSLTELQKGYKESQISAANLAQAEKESTQASIDKTGALLSGADAASQSADNA
-528 VNQLQNMDVG
+528 Q
-538 TFHGEPGWLSAIEQ
+538 
-552 GITGSKKLTD
+552 
-562 VMSEA
+562 
-567 GISITTM
+567 
-574 TKAAEGNKTAIKQV
+574 
-588 NSAADKLG
+588 
-596 SSLGSGSHKATALRD
+596 
-611 GLSALTTAYQQGTKG
+611 
-626 AKDKSKALD
+626 
-635 ELDGKTN
+635 
-642 SAAKSTKEAASA
+642 EAASA
-654 NKELGSSASDASSQI
+654 DDILAEAFGATTDAVSDTASALSEVIDAMQTYYGFAISSSDAQIDLANKISSANDTISQNVKTLDLNTEAGRENQSALNDIADAALKCAKAQAQNGDSLNDIYPNI
-669 DDLVQALFG
+669 DKAHDAFTQLMQSLGKTPEEAEAAAQAYG
-678 LESGNLTADQAVDQ
+678 LTRDAVD
-692 LNQKIGELSKTCE
+692 ELVNSLQNTPDSKTIE
-705 DNGVVFDQSGNLLDR
+705 VTVTGDAVAKFEQVKL
-720 FSEEG
+720 
-725 TKTKQALE
+725 
-733 DIASSAQNAAEKILK
+733 AAEETPDGKHVTI
-748 QGESTGF
+748 
-755 SSGEIERAN
+755 SG
-764 GVLQDARD
+764 
-772 AIIRQA
+772 
-778 EASGMSEQAA
+778 
-788 NALADR
+788 
-794 WGLSSDSI
+794 
-802 KASIDN
+802 DN
-808 IRMTADNNKAKLDVD
+808 TDLM
-823 DSKAKSK
+823 
-830 TKTAE
+830 
-835 TNVDKFNKKIA
+835 KKIA
-846 KAKLEA
+846 QATNAKI
-852 EDKKATASAKKA
+852 DP
-864 QKMMQAFN
+864 
-872 KTHVKAT
+872 KTGT
-879 LDATDKASKKAKTA
+879 L
-893 SANVNKFN
+893 
-901 GKKSTARLD
+901 
-910 AKDNASPKVDKA
+910 
-922 NARKLSNKRNTLD
+922 TLD
-935 STDRATPKTNAANA
+935 SDQYMIALAIANGAKIDDKTGYLKGDNSDAM
-949 KRLNNKKN
+949 NKFLQ
-957 TLNSADKAGPKVDA
+957 TQGW
-971 VNRKKL
+971 KL
-977 NDKKSTASV
+977 NDKGFIV
-986 NDQATPVLRS
+986 NADGSPAMSMLTNLSNYQ
-996 INNFKIADKSFT
+996 IADKYFQIHGTYVDESGGTYSSSGYRPKNATGNIPTGATGGLYDGDRFRYAN
-1008 VTEKTKK
+1008 
-1015 VGGYT
+1015 GGYA
-1020 GGMFTDG
+1020 FN
-1027 HFQQFAGGGMFSG
+1027 G
-1040 YVDPAWAPGNG
+1040 YVDPKWAPGTAT
-1051 LSDSV
+1051 SDSV
-1056 YLLNARLAAG
+1056 YLDNGRIARG
-1066 EYTHRAAAV
+1066 EYVENALATS
-1075 DYYGLETMRAIN
+1075 YYGVDFMDALNRRAI
-1087 EMRVPREAFMTSH
+1087 PREVFATANQMTGNQ
-1100 SMPDVSVQVDT
+1100 VSVQVDT
-1111 RAVVAAIT
+1111 ASVVAAIT

-1131 ASDDSTVG
+1131 ASDDLTVS
-1139 DRDLGRLIRRYA
+1139 DRDLGRLIRKYA

>member
-48 SGMTTAG
+48 SGMTAAG

-373 DSFAGLPSGVQQ
+373 DVFAGLPSGVQQ

-400 HKAAGNLNGSTSI
+400 HKAAGNLNGSTST

-424 IQRVKTALASAQTAF
+424 IQRVKAALGSAQTAF
-439 QMFRASGQSAQE
+439 QMFKASSMSASE
-451 QLESFGTA
+451 QMEAFGTSVSKA
-459 EDSATLRSKG
+459 ELKTAG
-469 FHSVADGL
+469 FKTAGSSVIEL
-477 ISLMG
+477 LG
-482 GPWGIALGIAT
+482 GPWGVAITVAT
-493 TALTGFMTAAQNTK
+493 TVLGAFISEQQKAQERSTQLSNAL
-507 QAVQEV
+507 QE
-513 QSAAANGASAIHEAL
+513 GASAAQHYEKAL
-528 VNQLQNMDVG
+528 SDSSGARVTDN
-538 TFHGEPGWLSAIEQ
+538 WL
-552 GITGSKKLTD
+552 GRLITGYDNVWQAIDK
-562 VMSEA
+562 V
-567 GISITTM
+567 GIKHSTYI
-574 TKAAEGNKTAIKQV
+574 KAIQGEKTAV
-588 NSAADKLG
+588 NEVYKELDAYRTQLANQGGLFTGNEYKVVANSLTELQKGYKESQISAANLAQAEKESTQASIDKTGAL
-596 SSLGSGSHKATALRD
+596 LSGADAASQ
-611 GLSALTTAYQQGTKG
+611 SADNAQ
-626 AKDKSKALD
+626 
-635 ELDGKTN
+635 
-642 SAAKSTKEAASA
+642 EAASA
-654 NKELGSSASDASSQI
+654 DDILAEAFGATTDAVSDTSSALSEVIDAMQTYYGFAISSSDAQVDLANKISSANDTISQNVKTLDLNTEAGRENQSALNDIADAALKCAKAQAQNGDSLNDIYPNI
-669 DDLVQALFG
+669 DKAHDAFTQLMQSLGKTPEEAEAAAQAYG
-678 LESGNLTADQAVDQ
+678 LTRDAVD
-692 LNQKIGELSKTCE
+692 ELVNSLQNTPDSKTIE
-705 DNGVVFDQSGNLLDR
+705 VTVTGDAVAKFEQVKL
-720 FSEEG
+720 
-725 TKTKQALE
+725 
-733 DIASSAQNAAEKILK
+733 AAEETPDGKHVTI
-748 QGESTGF
+748 
-755 SSGEIERAN
+755 SG
-764 GVLQDARD
+764 
-772 AIIRQA
+772 
-778 EASGMSEQAA
+778 
-788 NALADR
+788 
-794 WGLSSDSI
+794 
-802 KASIDN
+802 DN
-808 IRMTADNNKAKLDVD
+808 TDLM
-823 DSKAKSK
+823 
-830 TKTAE
+830 
-835 TNVDKFNKKIA
+835 KKIA
-846 KAKLEA
+846 QATNAKI
-852 EDKKATASAKKA
+852 DP
-864 QKMMQAFN
+864 
-872 KTHVKAT
+872 KTGT
-879 LDATDKASKKAKTA
+879 L
-893 SANVNKFN
+893 
-901 GKKSTARLD
+901 
-910 AKDNASPKVDKA
+910 
-922 NARKLSNKRNTLD
+922 TLD
-935 STDRATPKTNAANA
+935 SDQYMIALAIANGAKIDDKTGYLKGDNSDAM
-949 KRLNNKKN
+949 NKFLQ
-957 TLNSADKAGPKVDA
+957 TQGW
-971 VNRKKL
+971 KL
-977 NDKKSTASV
+977 NDKGFIVNADGSPAMSV
-986 NDQATPVLRS
+986 LTNLSNYQ
-996 INNFKIADKSFT
+996 IADKYFQIHGTYVDESGGTYSSSGYRPKNATGNIPTGATGGLYDGDRFRYAN
-1008 VTEKTKK
+1008 
-1015 VGGYT
+1015 GGYA
-1020 GGMFTDG
+1020 FN
-1027 HFQQFAGGGMFSG
+1027 G
-1040 YVDPAWAPGNG
+1040 YVDPKWAPGTAT
-1051 LSDSV
+1051 SDSV
-1056 YLLNARLAAG
+1056 YLDNGRIARG
-1066 EYTHRAAAV
+1066 EYVENALATS
-1075 DYYGLETMRAIN
+1075 YYGVDFMDALNRRAI
-1087 EMRVPREAFMTSH
+1087 PREVFATANQMTGNQ
-1100 SMPDVSVQVDT
+1100 VSVQVDT
-1111 RAVVAAIT
+1111 ASVVAAIT

-1131 ASDDSTVG
+1131 ASDDSTVS
-1139 DRDLGRLIRRYA
+1139 DRDLGRLIRKYA

>member
-48 SGMTTAG
+48 SGMTAAG

-373 DSFAGLPSGVQQ
+373 DVFAGLPSGVQQ

-400 HKAAGNLNGSTSI
+400 HKAAGNLNGSTST

-424 IQRVKTALASAQTAF
+424 IQRVKAALGSAQTAF
-439 QMFRASGQSAQE
+439 QMFKASSMSASE
-451 QLESFGTA
+451 QMEAFGTSVSKA
-459 EDSATLRSKG
+459 ELKTAG
-469 FHSVADGL
+469 FKTAGSSVIEL
-477 ISLMG
+477 LG
-482 GPWGIALGIAT
+482 GPWGVAITVAT
-493 TALTGFMTAAQNTK
+493 TVLGAFISEQQKAQERSTQLSNAL
-507 QAVQEV
+507 QE
-513 QSAAANGASAIHEAL
+513 GASAAQHYEKAL
-528 VNQLQNMDVG
+528 SDSSGARVTDN
-538 TFHGEPGWLSAIEQ
+538 WL
-552 GITGSKKLTD
+552 GRLITGYDNVWQAIDK
-562 VMSEA
+562 V
-567 GISITTM
+567 GIKHSTYI
-574 TKAAEGNKTAIKQV
+574 KAIQGEKTAV
-588 NSAADKLG
+588 NEVYKELDAYRTQLANQGGLFTGNEYKVVANSLTELQKGYKESQISAANLAQAEKESTQASIDKTGAL
-596 SSLGSGSHKATALRD
+596 LSGADAASQ
-611 GLSALTTAYQQGTKG
+611 SADNAQ
-626 AKDKSKALD
+626 
-635 ELDGKTN
+635 
-642 SAAKSTKEAASA
+642 EAASA
-654 NKELGSSASDASSQI
+654 DDILAEAFGATTDAVSDTSSALSEVIDAMQTYYGFAISSSDAQVDLANKISSANDTISQNVKTLDLNTEAGRENQSALNDIADAALKCAKAQAQNGDSLNDIYPNI
-669 DDLVQALFG
+669 DKAHDAFTQLMQSLGKTPEEAEAAAQAYG
-678 LESGNLTADQAVDQ
+678 LTRDAVD
-692 LNQKIGELSKTCE
+692 ELVNSLQNTPDSKTIE
-705 DNGVVFDQSGNLLDR
+705 VTVTGDAVAKFEQVKL
-720 FSEEG
+720 
-725 TKTKQALE
+725 
-733 DIASSAQNAAEKILK
+733 AAEETPDGKHVTISGDNTDLK
-748 QGESTGF
+748 
-755 SSGEIERAN
+755 
-764 GVLQDARD
+764 
-772 AIIRQA
+772 
-778 EASGMSEQAA
+778 
-788 NALADR
+788 
-794 WGLSSDSI
+794 
-802 KASIDN
+802 
-808 IRMTADNNKAKLDVD
+808 
-823 DSKAKSK
+823 
-830 TKTAE
+830 
-835 TNVDKFNKKIA
+835 KKIA
-846 KAKLEA
+846 QATNAKI
-852 EDKKATASAKKA
+852 DP
-864 QKMMQAFN
+864 
-872 KTHVKAT
+872 KTGT
-879 LDATDKASKKAKTA
+879 L
-893 SANVNKFN
+893 
-901 GKKSTARLD
+901 
-910 AKDNASPKVDKA
+910 
-922 NARKLSNKRNTLD
+922 TLD
-935 STDRATPKTNAANA
+935 SDQYMIALAIANGAKIDDKTGYLKGDNSDAM
-949 KRLNNKKN
+949 NKFLQ
-957 TLNSADKAGPKVDA
+957 TQGW
-971 VNRKKL
+971 KL
-977 NDKKSTASV
+977 NDKGFIVNADGSPAMSV
-986 NDQATPVLRS
+986 LTNLSNYQ
-996 INNFKIADKSFT
+996 IADKYFQIHGTYVDESGGTYSSSGYRPKNATGNIPTGATGGLYDGDRFRYAN
-1008 VTEKTKK
+1008 
-1015 VGGYT
+1015 GGYA
-1020 GGMFTDG
+1020 FN
-1027 HFQQFAGGGMFSG
+1027 G
-1040 YVDPAWAPGNG
+1040 YVDPKWAPGTAT
-1051 LSDSV
+1051 SDSV
-1056 YLLNARLAAG
+1056 YLDNGRIARG
-1066 EYTHRAAAV
+1066 EYVENALATS
-1075 DYYGLETMRAIN
+1075 YYGVDFMDALNRRAI
-1087 EMRVPREAFMTSH
+1087 PREVFATANQMTGNQ
-1100 SMPDVSVQVDT
+1100 VSVQVDT
-1111 RAVVAAIT
+1111 ASVVAAIT

-1131 ASDDSTVG
+1131 ASDDSTVS
-1139 DRDLGRLIRRYA
+1139 DRDLGRLIRKYA

>member
-48 SGMTTAG
+48 SGMTAAG

-373 DSFAGLPSGVQQ
+373 DAFAGLPSGVQQ
-385 TLVVMASLAGVFGAV
+385 TLVVVASLAGVFGAV
-400 HKAAGNLNGSTSI
+400 HKAAGNLNGSTST

-424 IQRVKTALASAQTAF
+424 IQRVKAALGSAQTAF
-439 QMFRASGQSAQE
+439 QMFKASSMSASE
-451 QLESFGTA
+451 QMETFGTSASKA
-459 EDSATLRSKG
+459 ELKTAG
-469 FHSVADGL
+469 FKTVGSSVIDL
-477 ISLMG
+477 LG
-482 GPWGIALGIAT
+482 GPWGVAITAAT
-493 TALTGFMTAAQNTK
+493 TVLGAFISEQQKAQERSTQLSNALQEGTSAAQHYEKALSDSSGARVTDNWLGRLITGYDNVW
-507 QAVQEV
+507 QAIDKVGIKHSTYIKAIQGEKTAVNEV
-513 QSAAANGASAIHEAL
+513 YKELDAYRTQLANQGGLFTGNEYRVVANSLTELQKGYKESQISAANLAQAEKESTQASIDKTGALLSGADAASQSADNA
-528 VNQLQNMDVG
+528 Q
-538 TFHGEPGWLSAIEQ
+538 
-552 GITGSKKLTD
+552 
-562 VMSEA
+562 
-567 GISITTM
+567 
-574 TKAAEGNKTAIKQV
+574 
-588 NSAADKLG
+588 
-596 SSLGSGSHKATALRD
+596 
-611 GLSALTTAYQQGTKG
+611 
-626 AKDKSKALD
+626 
-635 ELDGKTN
+635 
-642 SAAKSTKEAASA
+642 EAASA
-654 NKELGSSASDASSQI
+654 DDILAEAFGATTDAVSDTASALSEVIDAMQTYYGFAISSADAQI
-669 DDLVQALFG
+669 DLANKISSANDTISQNVKTLDLNTEAGRENQSALNDIADAALKCAKAQAQNGDSLNDIYPNIDKAHDAFTQLMQSLGKTPEEAEAAAQAYG
-678 LESGNLTADQAVDQ
+678 LTRDAVD
-692 LNQKIGELSKTCE
+692 ELVNSLQNTPDSKTIE
-705 DNGVVFDQSGNLLDR
+705 VTVTGDAVAKFEQVKL
-720 FSEEG
+720 
-725 TKTKQALE
+725 
-733 DIASSAQNAAEKILK
+733 AAEETPDGKHVTI
-748 QGESTGF
+748 
-755 SSGEIERAN
+755 SG
-764 GVLQDARD
+764 
-772 AIIRQA
+772 
-778 EASGMSEQAA
+778 
-788 NALADR
+788 
-794 WGLSSDSI
+794 
-802 KASIDN
+802 DN
-808 IRMTADNNKAKLDVD
+808 TDLM
-823 DSKAKSK
+823 
-830 TKTAE
+830 
-835 TNVDKFNKKIA
+835 KKIA
-846 KAKLEA
+846 QATNAKI
-852 EDKKATASAKKA
+852 DP
-864 QKMMQAFN
+864 
-872 KTHVKAT
+872 KTGT
-879 LDATDKASKKAKTA
+879 L
-893 SANVNKFN
+893 
-901 GKKSTARLD
+901 
-910 AKDNASPKVDKA
+910 
-922 NARKLSNKRNTLD
+922 TLD
-935 STDRATPKTNAANA
+935 SDQYMIALAIANGAKIDDKTGYLKGDNSDAM
-949 KRLNNKKN
+949 NKFLQ
-957 TLNSADKAGPKVDA
+957 TQGW
-971 VNRKKL
+971 KL
-977 NDKKSTASV
+977 NDKGFIV
-986 NDQATPVLRS
+986 NADGSPAMSMLTNLSNYQ
-996 INNFKIADKSFT
+996 IADKYFQIHGTYVDESGGTYSSSGYRPKNATGNIPTGATGGLYDGDRFRYAN
-1008 VTEKTKK
+1008 
-1015 VGGYT
+1015 GGYA
-1020 GGMFTDG
+1020 FN
-1027 HFQQFAGGGMFSG
+1027 G
-1040 YVDPAWAPGNG
+1040 YVDPKWAPGTAT
-1051 LSDSV
+1051 SDSV
-1056 YLLNARLAAG
+1056 YLDNGRIARG
-1066 EYTHRAAAV
+1066 EYVENALATS
-1075 DYYGLETMRAIN
+1075 YYGVDFMDALNRRAI
-1087 EMRVPREAFMTSH
+1087 PREVFATANQMTGNQ
-1100 SMPDVSVQVDT
+1100 VSVQVDT
-1111 RAVVAAIT
+1111 ASVVAAIT

-1131 ASDDSTVG
+1131 ASDDSTVS
-1139 DRDLGRLIRRYA
+1139 DRDLGRLIRKYA

>member
-1 MAENKNIVIRLM
+1 
-13 ADTASY
+13 
-19 EAAMTR
+19 MTR

-48 SGMTTAG
+48 SGMTAAG

-373 DSFAGLPSGVQQ
+373 DAFAGLPSGVQQ

-400 HKAAGNLNGSTSI
+400 HKAAGNLNGSTST

-439 QMFRASGQSAQE
+439 QMFKASSMSASE
-451 QLESFGTA
+451 QINAFGTSAGKA
-459 EDSATLRSKG
+459 ELKTAG
-469 FHSVADGL
+469 FKAVGSSVIDL
-477 ISLMG
+477 LG
-482 GPWGIALGIAT
+482 GPWGVAI
-493 TALTGFMTAAQNTK
+493 TAATAVLGAFISEQQKAQERSTQLSNALQEGTSAAQHYEKALSDSSGARVTDNWLGRLITGYDNVWQAIDKVGIKHSTYIKAIQGEKTAVNEVYKELDAYRTQLANQGGLFTGNEYRVVANSLTELQNGYK
-507 QAVQEV
+507 ESQISAANLAQAEKESTQASIDKTGALLSGADAAS
-513 QSAAANGASAIHEAL
+513 QSADNA
-528 VNQLQNMDVG
+528 Q
-538 TFHGEPGWLSAIEQ
+538 
-552 GITGSKKLTD
+552 
-562 VMSEA
+562 
-567 GISITTM
+567 
-574 TKAAEGNKTAIKQV
+574 
-588 NSAADKLG
+588 
-596 SSLGSGSHKATALRD
+596 
-611 GLSALTTAYQQGTKG
+611 
-626 AKDKSKALD
+626 
-635 ELDGKTN
+635 
-642 SAAKSTKEAASA
+642 EAASA
-654 NKELGSSASDASSQI
+654 DDILAEAFGATTDAVSDTSSALSEVIDAMQTYYGFAISSSDAQI
-669 DDLVQALFG
+669 DLANKISSANDTISQNVKTLDLNTEAGRENQSALNDIADAALKCAKAQAQNGDSLNDIYPNIDKAHDAFTQLMQSLGKTPEEAEAAAQAYG
-678 LESGNLTADQAVDQ
+678 LTRDAVD
-692 LNQKIGELSKTCE
+692 ELVNSLQNTPDSKTIE
-705 DNGVVFDQSGNLLDR
+705 VTVTGDAVAKFEQVKL
-720 FSEEG
+720 
-725 TKTKQALE
+725 
-733 DIASSAQNAAEKILK
+733 AAEETPDGKHVTI
-748 QGESTGF
+748 
-755 SSGEIERAN
+755 SG
-764 GVLQDARD
+764 
-772 AIIRQA
+772 
-778 EASGMSEQAA
+778 
-788 NALADR
+788 
-794 WGLSSDSI
+794 
-802 KASIDN
+802 DN
-808 IRMTADNNKAKLDVD
+808 TDLM
-823 DSKAKSK
+823 
-830 TKTAE
+830 
-835 TNVDKFNKKIA
+835 KKIA
-846 KAKLEA
+846 QATNAKI
-852 EDKKATASAKKA
+852 DP
-864 QKMMQAFN
+864 
-872 KTHVKAT
+872 KTGT
-879 LDATDKASKKAKTA
+879 L
-893 SANVNKFN
+893 
-901 GKKSTARLD
+901 
-910 AKDNASPKVDKA
+910 
-922 NARKLSNKRNTLD
+922 TLD
-935 STDRATPKTNAANA
+935 SDQYMIALAIANGAKIDDKTGYLKGDNSDAM
-949 KRLNNKKN
+949 NKFLQ
-957 TLNSADKAGPKVDA
+957 TQGW
-971 VNRKKL
+971 KL
-977 NDKKSTASV
+977 NDKGFIVNADGSPAVSV
-986 NDQATPVLRS
+986 LTNLSNYQ
-996 INNFKIADKSFT
+996 IADKYFQIHGSYVDESGGTYSSSGYRPKNATGNIPTGATGGLYDGDRFRYAN
-1008 VTEKTKK
+1008 
-1015 VGGYT
+1015 GGYA
-1020 GGMFTDG
+1020 FN
-1027 HFQQFAGGGMFSG
+1027 G
-1040 YVDPAWAPGNG
+1040 YVDPKWAPGTAT
-1051 LSDSV
+1051 SDSV
-1056 YLLNARLAAG
+1056 YLDNGRIARG
-1066 EYTHRAAAV
+1066 EYVENALATS
-1075 DYYGLETMRAIN
+1075 YYGVDFMDALNRRAI
-1087 EMRVPREAFMTSH
+1087 PREVFATANQMTGNQ
-1100 SMPDVSVQVDT
+1100 VSVQVDT
-1111 RAVVAAIT
+1111 GSVVAAIT

-1131 ASDDSTVG
+1131 ASDDSTVS

>member
-48 SGMTTAG
+48 SGMTAAG

-239 NPTKEAQAQMDE
+239 NPTKEVQAQMDE

-373 DSFAGLPSGVQQ
+373 DAFAGLPSGVQQ

-400 HKAAGNLNGSTSI
+400 HKAAGNLNSSTST

-424 IQRVKTALASAQTAF
+424 IQRVKAALGSAQTAF
-439 QMFRASGQSAQE
+439 QMFKASSMSASE
-451 QLESFGTA
+451 QMETFGTSASKA
-459 EDSATLRSKG
+459 ELKTAG
-469 FHSVADGL
+469 FKTVGSSVIDL
-477 ISLMG
+477 LG
-482 GPWGIALGIAT
+482 GPWGVAITAAT
-493 TALTGFMTAAQNTK
+493 TVLGAFISEQQKAQERSTQLSNALQEGTSAAQHYEKALSDSSGARVTDNWLGRLITGYDNVW
-507 QAVQEV
+507 QAIDKVGIKHSTYIKAIQGEKTAVNEV
-513 QSAAANGASAIHEAL
+513 YKELDAYRTQLANQGGLFTGNEYRVVANSLTELQNGYKESQISAANLAQAEKESTQASIDKTGALLSGADAASQSADNA
-528 VNQLQNMDVG
+528 Q
-538 TFHGEPGWLSAIEQ
+538 
-552 GITGSKKLTD
+552 
-562 VMSEA
+562 
-567 GISITTM
+567 
-574 TKAAEGNKTAIKQV
+574 
-588 NSAADKLG
+588 
-596 SSLGSGSHKATALRD
+596 
-611 GLSALTTAYQQGTKG
+611 
-626 AKDKSKALD
+626 
-635 ELDGKTN
+635 
-642 SAAKSTKEAASA
+642 EAASA
-654 NKELGSSASDASSQI
+654 DDILAEAFGATTDAVSDTASALSEVIDAMQTYYGFAISSSDAQIDLANKISSANDTISQNVKTLDLNTEAGRENQSALNDIADAALKCAKAQAQNGDSLNDIYPNIDKAHDAFTQLMQSLGKTPEEAEAATQAYGLTRDAV
-669 DDLVQALFG
+669 DDLVNSLQA
-678 LESGNLTADQAVDQ
+678 TPD
-692 LNQKIGELSKTCE
+692 SKTIE
-705 DNGVVFDQSGNLLDR
+705 VTVTGDAVAKFEQVKL
-720 FSEEG
+720 
-725 TKTKQALE
+725 
-733 DIASSAQNAAEKILK
+733 AAEETPDGKHVTISGDNTDLMKKI
-748 QGESTGF
+748 
-755 SSGEIERAN
+755 A
-764 GVLQDARD
+764 
-772 AIIRQA
+772 
-778 EASGMSEQAA
+778 QAA
-788 NALADR
+788 NA
-794 WGLSSDSI
+794 
-802 KASIDN
+802 KIDP
-808 IRMTADNNKAKLDVD
+808 
-823 DSKAKSK
+823 K
-830 TKTAE
+830 TG
-835 TNVDKFNKKIA
+835 
-846 KAKLEA
+846 
-852 EDKKATASAKKA
+852 
-864 QKMMQAFN
+864 
-872 KTHVKAT
+872 T
-879 LDATDKASKKAKTA
+879 L
-893 SANVNKFN
+893 
-901 GKKSTARLD
+901 
-910 AKDNASPKVDKA
+910 
-922 NARKLSNKRNTLD
+922 TLD
-935 STDRATPKTNAANA
+935 SDQYMIALAIANGAKIDDKTGYLKGDNSDAM
-949 KRLNNKKN
+949 NKFLQ
-957 TLNSADKAGPKVDA
+957 TQGW
-971 VNRKKL
+971 KL
-977 NDKKSTASV
+977 NDKGFIVNADGSPAMSV
-986 NDQATPVLRS
+986 LTNLSNYQ
-996 INNFKIADKSFT
+996 IADKYFQIHGSYVDESGGTYSSSGYRPKNATGNIPTGATGGLYDGDRFRYAN
-1008 VTEKTKK
+1008 
-1015 VGGYT
+1015 GGYA
-1020 GGMFTDG
+1020 FN
-1027 HFQQFAGGGMFSG
+1027 G
-1040 YVDPAWAPGNG
+1040 YVDPKWAPGTAT
-1051 LSDSV
+1051 SDSV
-1056 YLLNARLAAG
+1056 YLDNGRIARG
-1066 EYTHRAAAV
+1066 EYVENALATS
-1075 DYYGLETMRAIN
+1075 YYGVDFMDALNRRAI
-1087 EMRVPREAFMTSH
+1087 PREVFATANQMTGNQ
-1100 SMPDVSVQVDT
+1100 VSVQVDT
-1111 RAVVAAIT
+1111 ASVVAAIT

-1131 ASDDSTVG
+1131 ASDDSTVS

>member
-48 SGMTTAG
+48 SGMTAAG

-373 DSFAGLPSGVQQ
+373 DAFAGLPSGVQQ

-400 HKAAGNLNGSTSI
+400 HKAAGNLNGSTST

-424 IQRVKTALASAQTAF
+424 IQRVKAALGSAQTAF
-439 QMFRASGQSAQE
+439 QMFKASSMSASE
-451 QLESFGTA
+451 QMETFGTSASKA
-459 EDSATLRSKG
+459 ELKTAG
-469 FHSVADGL
+469 FKTVGSSVIDL
-477 ISLMG
+477 LG
-482 GPWGIALGIAT
+482 GPWGVAITAAT
-493 TALTGFMTAAQNTK
+493 TVLGAFISEQQKAQERSTQLSNALQEGTSAAQHYEKALSDSSGARVTDNWLGRLITGYDNVW
-507 QAVQEV
+507 QAIDKVGIKHSTYIKAIQGEKTAVNEV
-513 QSAAANGASAIHEAL
+513 YKELDAYRTQLANQGGLFTGNEYRVVANSLTELQNGYKESQISAANLAQAEKESTQASIDKTGALLSGADAASQSADNA
-528 VNQLQNMDVG
+528 Q
-538 TFHGEPGWLSAIEQ
+538 
-552 GITGSKKLTD
+552 
-562 VMSEA
+562 
-567 GISITTM
+567 
-574 TKAAEGNKTAIKQV
+574 
-588 NSAADKLG
+588 
-596 SSLGSGSHKATALRD
+596 
-611 GLSALTTAYQQGTKG
+611 
-626 AKDKSKALD
+626 
-635 ELDGKTN
+635 
-642 SAAKSTKEAASA
+642 EAASA
-654 NKELGSSASDASSQI
+654 DDILAEAFGATTDAVSDTASALSEVIDAMQTYYGFAISSSDAQIDLANKISSANDTISQNVKTLDLNTEAGRENQSALNDIADAALKCAKAQAQNGDSLNDIYPNI
-669 DDLVQALFG
+669 DKAHDAFTQLMQSLGKTPEEAEAAAQAYG
-678 LESGNLTADQAVDQ
+678 LTRDAVD
-692 LNQKIGELSKTCE
+692 ELVNSLQNTPDSKTIE
-705 DNGVVFDQSGNLLDR
+705 VTVTGDAVAKFEQVKL
-720 FSEEG
+720 
-725 TKTKQALE
+725 
-733 DIASSAQNAAEKILK
+733 AAEETPDGKHVTI
-748 QGESTGF
+748 
-755 SSGEIERAN
+755 SG
-764 GVLQDARD
+764 
-772 AIIRQA
+772 
-778 EASGMSEQAA
+778 
-788 NALADR
+788 
-794 WGLSSDSI
+794 
-802 KASIDN
+802 DN
-808 IRMTADNNKAKLDVD
+808 TDLM
-823 DSKAKSK
+823 
-830 TKTAE
+830 
-835 TNVDKFNKKIA
+835 KKIA
-846 KAKLEA
+846 QATNAKI
-852 EDKKATASAKKA
+852 DP
-864 QKMMQAFN
+864 
-872 KTHVKAT
+872 KTGT
-879 LDATDKASKKAKTA
+879 L
-893 SANVNKFN
+893 
-901 GKKSTARLD
+901 
-910 AKDNASPKVDKA
+910 
-922 NARKLSNKRNTLD
+922 TLD
-935 STDRATPKTNAANA
+935 SDQYMIALAIANGAKIDDKTGYLKGDNSDAM
-949 KRLNNKKN
+949 NKFLQ
-957 TLNSADKAGPKVDA
+957 TQGW
-971 VNRKKL
+971 KL
-977 NDKKSTASV
+977 NDKGFIVNADGSPAMSV
-986 NDQATPVLRS
+986 LTNLSNYQ
-996 INNFKIADKSFT
+996 IADKYFQIHGTYVDESGGTYSSSGYRPKNATGNIPTGATGGLYDGDRFRYAN
-1008 VTEKTKK
+1008 
-1015 VGGYT
+1015 GGYA
-1020 GGMFTDG
+1020 FN
-1027 HFQQFAGGGMFSG
+1027 G
-1040 YVDPAWAPGNG
+1040 YVDPKWAPGTAT
-1051 LSDSV
+1051 SDSV
-1056 YLLNARLAAG
+1056 YLDNGRIARG
-1066 EYTHRAAAV
+1066 EYVENALATS
-1075 DYYGLETMRAIN
+1075 YYGVDFMDALNRRAI
-1087 EMRVPREAFMTSH
+1087 PREVFATANQMTGNQ
-1100 SMPDVSVQVDT
+1100 VSVQVDT
-1111 RAVVAAIT
+1111 ASVVAAIT

-1131 ASDDSTVG
+1131 ASDDSTVS

>member
-48 SGMTTAG
+48 SGMTAAG

-373 DSFAGLPSGVQQ
+373 DAFAGLPSGVQQ

-400 HKAAGNLNGSTSI
+400 HKAAGNLNGSTST

-439 QMFRASGQSAQE
+439 QMFKASSMSASE
-451 QLESFGTA
+451 QMEAFGTSVSKA
-459 EDSATLRSKG
+459 ELKTAG
-469 FHSVADGL
+469 FKTAGSSVIDL
-477 ISLMG
+477 LG
-482 GPWGIALGIAT
+482 GPWGVAITVAT
-493 TALTGFMTAAQNTK
+493 TVLGAFISEQQKAQERSTQLSNAL
-507 QAVQEV
+507 QE
-513 QSAAANGASAIHEAL
+513 GASAAQHYEKAL
-528 VNQLQNMDVG
+528 SDSSGARVTDNWLGRLITGYDNVWQAIDKVGIKHSTYIKAIQGEKTAVNEVYKELDAYRTQLANQGGLFTGNEYRVVANSLTELQNG
-538 TFHGEPGWLSAIEQ
+538 YKESQI
-552 GITGSKKLTD
+552 
-562 VMSEA
+562 
-567 GISITTM
+567 
-574 TKAAEGNKTAIKQV
+574 
-588 NSAADKLG
+588 SAANLAQAEKESTQASIDKTGAL
-596 SSLGSGSHKATALRD
+596 LSGADAASQ
-611 GLSALTTAYQQGTKG
+611 SADNAQ
-626 AKDKSKALD
+626 
-635 ELDGKTN
+635 
-642 SAAKSTKEAASA
+642 EAASA
-654 NKELGSSASDASSQI
+654 DDILAEAFGATTDAVSDTASALSEVIDAMQTYYGFAISSSDAQIDLANKISSANDTISQNVKILDLNTEAGRENQSALNDIADAALKCAKAQAQNGDSLNDIYPNI
-669 DDLVQALFG
+669 DKAHDAFTQLMQSLGKTPEEAEAAAQAYG
-678 LESGNLTADQAVDQ
+678 LTRDAVD
-692 LNQKIGELSKTCE
+692 ELVNGLQNTPDSKTIE
-705 DNGVVFDQSGNLLDR
+705 VTVTGDAVAKFEQVKL
-720 FSEEG
+720 
-725 TKTKQALE
+725 
-733 DIASSAQNAAEKILK
+733 AAEETPDGKHVTI
-748 QGESTGF
+748 
-755 SSGEIERAN
+755 SG
-764 GVLQDARD
+764 
-772 AIIRQA
+772 
-778 EASGMSEQAA
+778 
-788 NALADR
+788 
-794 WGLSSDSI
+794 
-802 KASIDN
+802 DN
-808 IRMTADNNKAKLDVD
+808 TDLM
-823 DSKAKSK
+823 
-830 TKTAE
+830 
-835 TNVDKFNKKIA
+835 KKIA
-846 KAKLEA
+846 QATNAKI
-852 EDKKATASAKKA
+852 DS
-864 QKMMQAFN
+864 
-872 KTHVKAT
+872 KTST
-879 LDATDKASKKAKTA
+879 L
-893 SANVNKFN
+893 
-901 GKKSTARLD
+901 
-910 AKDNASPKVDKA
+910 
-922 NARKLSNKRNTLD
+922 TLD
-935 STDRATPKTNAANA
+935 SDQYMIALAIANGAKIDDKTGYLKGDNSDAM
-949 KRLNNKKN
+949 NKFLQ
-957 TLNSADKAGPKVDA
+957 TQGW
-971 VNRKKL
+971 KL
-977 NDKKSTASV
+977 NDKGFIVNADGSPAMSV
-986 NDQATPVLRS
+986 LTNLSNYQ
-996 INNFKIADKSFT
+996 IADKYFQIHGTYVDESGGTYSSSGYRPENAKGNIPTGATGGLYDGDRFRYAN
-1008 VTEKTKK
+1008 
-1015 VGGYT
+1015 GGYA
-1020 GGMFTDG
+1020 FN
-1027 HFQQFAGGGMFSG
+1027 G
-1040 YVDPAWAPGNG
+1040 YVDPKWAPGTAT
-1051 LSDSV
+1051 SDSV
-1056 YLLNARLAAG
+1056 YLDNGRIARG
-1066 EYTHRAAAV
+1066 EYVENALATS
-1075 DYYGLETMRAIN
+1075 YYGVDFMDALNRRAI
-1087 EMRVPREAFMTSH
+1087 PREVFATANQMTGNQ
-1100 SMPDVSVQVDT
+1100 VSVQVDT
-1111 RAVVAAIT
+1111 ASVVAAIT

-1131 ASDDSTVG
+1131 ASDDSTVS